1 MIYNMDEIFGK
12 DEKMEKAM
20 QPSSTKPVYYVGVGA
35 SAGGLEAL
43 QEFFKMMPEDTG
55 MAFVVIQHLSPDY
68 KSMMNELLAR
78 HTDMSIHVA
87 EDGMEVTANSIY
99 LIPPRHNLMIFHGK
113 LYLEEQ
119 KLKKTLNLPIDI
131 FFRTLAVDQGKK
143 AVAVVLSGTGSDGT
157 LGIRSIKEAGGMIMV
172 QDEKSAKFDGMP
184 RSSVSTGLV
193 DYILPPDKMAEE
205 LLNYIKHPFVQKSK
219 SLEETLPENL
229 DTFAKITLILRD
241 FTGVDFSYYKENTI
255 ARRLERRVSINRF
268 QKLEDYLEFLTES
281 DQEKGILYRELL
293 IGVTSFFR
301 DREAFESL
309 RKDVL
314 SKLAKKD
321 TLRIWSAGCS
331 TGEEVYTL
339 AMLCLEEIR
348 KNNQDCEIKIFAT
361 DIDRHSLDVASQGFY
376 PDSVLS
382 DVHPE
387 LLSKY
392 FTRVDHGYQV
402 NEELRKVVIFA
413 THNLLKEPPFSKLD
427 LMVCRNLFIY
437 FKPSMQQKILNMFYY
452 SLNPGGYLFMGNSE
466 SLGEMSEGF
475 TTINTKWK
483 IYQYKEGY
491 RPPVT
496 NEIQSL
502 TTRSGEKLGSWSPN
516 GHHQKDRQTGRI
528 FESVVR
534 ATLPPSV
541 VIDAQDHILQ
551 VINDMSP
558 FFEFKTGSFSQNLFN
573 NLPAELSVYASALV
587 RRLRQGQ
594 RELMYENLSDMERY
608 PGEKITMEGRNILV
622 NNTHYYLISF
632 TKNPLDVKKSNPE
645 DENMPSVQEDMNQR
659 VQELEKELQVN
670 RENLQATVEEL
681 ETSNEELQSSN
692 EELVASNEELQSTN
706 EELQSVN
713 EELYT
718 VNSEYQLKIDELTQ
732 VNNDI
737 NNLLKNTEIG
747 AIYLDRKLCIR
758 RITPIIT
765 QLTHIRESDIGR
777 PLAHIATLPSYPEVM
792 QDVEEVVEKLQSI
805 DREIRSEDGTV
816 WFARVRP
823 YRTAYNAVEGVLITF
838 VDISRLKDM
847 EVDLYEA
854 CRQLKKVQGRWDEQ
868 EKRQG
873 LEG

>member
-1 MIYNMDEIFGK
+1 MGK
-12 DEKMEKAM
+12 SKER
-20 QPSSTKPVYYVGVGA
+20 STVKPVYYVGVGA

-43 QEFFKMMPEDTG
+43 QDFFKTMPDDTG

-68 KSMMNELLAR
+68 KSMMDELLAR
-78 HTDMSIHVA
+78 HTNMPINIA
-87 EDGMEVTANSIY
+87 ADGMDVWANTIY
-99 LIPPRHNLMIFHGK
+99 LIPPRHNLMIFHGT
-113 LYLEEQ
+113 LYLEDQ
-119 KLKKTLNLPIDI
+119 KPKKTLNLPIDI
-131 FFRTLAVDQGKK
+131 FFRTLATDQGKK

-193 DYILPPDKMAEE
+193 DYVVPPDKMAEE
-205 LLNYIKHPFVQKSK
+205 LLNFIKHPFIQKSK

-229 DTFAKITLILRD
+229 DTFAKITLILRNY
-241 FTGVDFSYYKENTI
+241 TGVDFSYYKENTI

-268 QKLEDYLEFLTES
+268 QKLEDYLAFLSES
-281 DQEKGILYRELL
+281 DQEKEILYRELL

-301 DREAFESL
+301 DEEAFKSL
-309 RKDVL
+309 RTDVL
-314 SKLAKKD
+314 AKLAKKE

-348 KNNQDCEIKIFAT
+348 KKNPDCEIKIFAT

-382 DVHPE
+382 DVDPE

-392 FTRVDHGYQV
+392 FTKVDHGYQV
-402 NEELRKVVIFA
+402 NEEVRKMVVFA

-452 SLNPGGYLFMGNSE
+452 ALNPGGFLFMGNSE

-502 TTRSGEKLGSWSPN
+502 TTRSSDPVGTRLLGEEKEKS
-516 GHHQKDRQTGRI
+516 RRTGRI
-528 FESVVR
+528 FEGVLQ
-534 ATLPPSV
+534 AALPPSV
-541 VIDAQDHILQ
+541 VIDAQDRILQ

-558 FFEFKTGSFSQNLFN
+558 FFEFKTGQFSQNLFS
-573 NLPAELSVYASALV
+573 NLSSELSVYASGLV

-594 RELMYENLSDMERY
+594 QQLAYENLSHMNRY
-608 PGEKITMEGRNILV
+608 PGEQITLEGRSILV
-622 NNTHYYLISF
+622 DHTRYYLISF
-632 TKNPLDVKKSNPE
+632 VKNPLAKSISSGISA
-645 DENMPSVQEDMNQR
+645 DESCLQGEMNQR
-659 VQELEKELQVN
+659 IQKLEKELQAS

-718 VNSEYQLKIDELTQ
+718 VNSEYQLKIDELVQ
-732 VNNDI
+732 SNNDL

-758 RITPIIT
+758 RMTPVLS
-765 QLTHIRESDIGR
+765 QMSHIRESDIGR
-777 PLAHIATLPSYPEVM
+777 PLAHIAMMPNYPEM
-792 QDVEEVVEKLQSI
+792 MEDVETVVETLQSI
-805 DREIRSEDGTV
+805 DREIRAEDGRV
-816 WFARVRP
+816 WLGRVRP
-823 YRTAYNAVEGVLITF
+823 YRTAYHAVEGILITF
-838 VDISRLKDM
+838 VDISKLKNMQADLD
-847 EVDLYEA
+847 EVCRSLYEE
-854 CRQLKKVQGRWDEQ
+854 KKIGTGNGSKKASE
-868 EKRQG
+868 E
-873 LEG
+873 